1 MNRKY
6 EIVLF
11 LSPDLDDSS
20 ISLELEAIDALITK
34 NEGKSTDKSTPKIT
48 ELGYMIKKKK
58 KAYHVL
64 IDMELNPA
72 FVKDLDR
79 AMHLRDT
86 ILRHTIILKKEA
98 KVKL

>member
-20 ISLELEAIDALITK
+20 ISLELEAIDTLIAK
-34 NEGKSTDKSTPKIT
+34 AEGKATNKSTPKIT

-64 IDMELNPA
+64 IDMEVNPA
-72 FVKDLDR
+72 LVKELDR